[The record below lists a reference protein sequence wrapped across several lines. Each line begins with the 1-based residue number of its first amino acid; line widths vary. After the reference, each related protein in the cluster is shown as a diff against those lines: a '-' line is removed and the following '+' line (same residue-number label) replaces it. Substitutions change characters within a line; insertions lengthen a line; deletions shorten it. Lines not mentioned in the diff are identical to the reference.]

1 MHAWRHCRTTW
12 LVAAMAACALW
23 VEAGRADAA
32 CTVTVNTNLAFGTY
46 NIFSPAALDTTGRF
60 NVRCTRP
67 DRNAT
72 LHISLSRGNTG
83 TYAERRLTSGVEFLL
98 YNLYLD
104 AARTIVWGDGT
115 GGSQAYTGAYPGS
128 RQYFNVYGRIPALQ
142 DAGVGT
148 YTDAITITVN
158 Y

>member
-1 MHAWRHCRTTW
+1 M
-12 LVAAMAACALW
+12 VVGALW
-23 VEAGRADAA
+23 GEAGRANAA
-32 CTVTVNTNLAFGTY
+32 CTVTVNTNLAFGVY
-46 NIFSPAALDTTGRF
+46 NIFTPTALDTTGRF
-60 NVRCTRP
+60 NVRCTGP

-83 TYAERRLTSGVEFLL
+83 SYAARRLTSGGEYLL

-104 AARTIVWGDGT
+104 AGRTIVWGDGT
-115 GGSQAYTGAYPGS
+115 GGSQVYTGVYPGS

-142 DAGVGT
+142 DAGVGA
-148 YTDAITITVN
+148 YTDAIRITVN

>member
-1 MHAWRHCRTTW
+1 MVVCVLWG
-12 LVAAMAACALW
+12 AAD
-23 VEAGRADAA
+23 RADAA
-32 CTVTVNTNLAFGTY
+32 CTVTVNANVAFGTY
-46 NIFSPAALDTTGRF
+46 NIFNPTALDATGRF

-72 LHISLSRGNTG
+72 LHISLSQGSTG
-83 TYAERRLTSGVEFLL
+83 TYAARRLTGGVEFLL

-115 GGSQAYTGAYPGS
+115 GGSQAYTVAYPGS

-142 DAGVGT
+142 DARVGA
-148 YTDAITITVN
+148 YADSITITVN